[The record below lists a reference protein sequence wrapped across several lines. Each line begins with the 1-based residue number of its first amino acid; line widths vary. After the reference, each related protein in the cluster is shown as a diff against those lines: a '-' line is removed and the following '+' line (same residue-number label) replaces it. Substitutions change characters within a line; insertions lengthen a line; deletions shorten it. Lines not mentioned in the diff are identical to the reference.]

1 MSINQKRPTQAD
13 DFIRIQDL
21 LYLCLA
27 KWKWFVLSLAVTV
40 GIAVFYLLRTPAVY
54 TRTASVLIKDDS
66 KGKSVSSDLESF
78 SEFGLFQSS
87 TNVNNELV
95 ALQSPAV
102 MTEVVKRLHLDMNYT
117 VPGRFHRRV
126 AYGPTLPV
134 SVSINDLSE
143 NESAGFTLRILPD
156 STVRLSDFT
165 RNGNEFD
172 DEISGRLSDTVT
184 TPLGILKI
192 ETTPHYKSQEPYTL
206 YVVRSSLH
214 GTVGQYS
221 SNLSVALSSEKTS
234 IVNLTFRD
242 HSIQRAEDILN
253 TLISV
258 YNENWVKDKNQ
269 IAVSTSMFINERLR
283 VIERELGNVDEDIS
297 SYKSEHLLPDVQ
309 AASSMYMAQSNQTNA
324 LILAE
329 QPALHDAVHPELPD

>member
-143 NESAGFTLRILPD
+143 VLLVFMIRIIFFESF
-156 STVRLSDFT
+156 
-165 RNGNEFD
+165 
-172 DEISGRLSDTVT
+172 EIVT
-184 TPLGILKI
+184 FSKAI
-192 ETTPHYKSQEPYTL
+192 SA
-206 YVVRSSLH
+206 
-214 GTVGQYS
+214 
-221 SNLSVALSSEKTS
+221 LSVSLS
-234 IVNLTFRD
+234 F
-242 HSIQRAEDILN
+242 N
-253 TLISV
+253 TI
-258 YNENWVKDKNQ
+258 
-269 IAVSTSMFINERLR
+269 
-283 VIERELGNVDEDIS
+283 
-297 SYKSEHLLPDVQ
+297 
-309 AASSMYMAQSNQTNA
+309 
-324 LILAE
+324 
-329 QPALHDAVHPELPD
+329 

>member
-21 LYLCLA
+21 LYLCLT

-172 DEISGRLSDTVT
+172 DEISGRCPT
-184 TPLGILKI
+184 
-192 ETTPHYKSQEPYTL
+192 
-206 YVVRSSLH
+206 R
-214 GTVGQYS
+214 
-221 SNLSVALSSEKTS
+221 
-234 IVNLTFRD
+234 
-242 HSIQRAEDILN
+242 
-253 TLISV
+253 
-258 YNENWVKDKNQ
+258 
-269 IAVSTSMFINERLR
+269 
-283 VIERELGNVDEDIS
+283 
-297 SYKSEHLLPDVQ
+297 
-309 AASSMYMAQSNQTNA
+309 
-324 LILAE
+324 
-329 QPALHDAVHPELPD
+329 

>member
-1 MSINQKRPTQAD
+1 MSINQKRPTQTD

-117 VPGRFHRRV
+117 VPGRFHRR
-126 AYGPTLPV
+126 A
-134 SVSINDLSE
+134 
-143 NESAGFTLRILPD
+143 
-156 STVRLSDFT
+156 
-165 RNGNEFD
+165 
-172 DEISGRLSDTVT
+172 GRLWSD
-184 TPLGILKI
+184 PAGQRLDKR
-192 ETTPHYKSQEPYTL
+192 S
-206 YVVRSSLH
+206 VRKRIRRLH
-214 GTVGQYS
+214 LTHTAGQYRPA
-221 SNLSVALSSEKTS
+221 VR
-234 IVNLTFRD
+234 F
-242 HSIQRAEDILN
+242 HPQR
-253 TLISV
+253 
-258 YNENWVKDKNQ
+258 Q
-269 IAVSTSMFINERLR
+269 
-283 VIERELGNVDEDIS
+283 
-297 SYKSEHLLPDVQ
+297 
-309 AASSMYMAQSNQTNA
+309 
-324 LILAE
+324 
-329 QPALHDAVHPELPD
+329 